1 VLNLLRTRLGQL
13 PRDGR
18 DTLFLLAVIGWVILP
33 QVTRLPLWCSLLVA
47 LVLVWRGQLALSGR
61 PLPSWWWVL
70 GLLALTIA
78 ATLFT
83 HRTLLGRDAGVTLVV
98 VLLTLKTLEL
108 RAKRDAFVV
117 FFLSFFA
124 MLTNFFF
131 SQSLLTAAAMLVA
144 LLGLLTALVNAHM
157 PVGRPPLMKAA
168 RTAAT
173 MALLGA
179 PIMALLFVL
188 FPRIAPLW
196 GIPSDGLSGRSG
208 LSASMEVGTIAT
220 LALDD
225 SIALRIRF
233 DGQQPPMREMYFRG
247 PVLSNFDGRQWLPL
261 GAGRRQR
268 YWHQAELQ
276 LDGPT
281 YRYEVT
287 MEPSM
292 RPWVFVLE
300 AAAATP
306 ILPGHSLTM
315 TADLQWLSNRPISE
329 LVRYKA
335 QSRTEFRHGPERMV
349 TSLAEFL
356 DLPPG
361 FNPRTLAW
369 AAELR
374 RDPRFASA
382 RAQVLANH
390 LLAHLRDGGYG
401 YTLEPGLYGRDTA
414 DEFWFDRKQGF
425 CEHIASSFVV
435 LMRALN
441 IPARIVTGYQGG
453 EVNNFDG
460 FWTLRQRDAHAWVE
474 IWDSGQGWQRVD
486 PTGAVSPGRVG
497 TATRLTPPVGVAGA
511 AMSAVL
517 GTVNVDLVR
526 NLRAMWEAANNS
538 WNQWVLNYSQA
549 RQLNLLRDIGF
560 DAPSWTDLAY
570 LLIGLVVLAS
580 SIGALWTLWERY
592 HIDPWLRLLHK
603 AQQRLRAR
611 GVTLADSSPPRQLAE
626 MARERFGAQ
635 GAALC
640 DWLLR
645 LEAQR
650 YARHSARDLA
660 PLRREFRRLTWP
672 AA

>member
-1 VLNLLRTRLGQL
+1 MLSLLRTRLGQL

-33 QVTRLPLWCSLLVA
+33 QVERLPLWCSLLAA
-47 LVLVWRGQLALSGR
+47 LVLIWRGQLALSGR
-61 PLPSWWWVL
+61 SLPAWWWVL
-70 GLLALTIA
+70 GLLALTVA

-108 RAKRDAFVV
+108 RAKRDAFVI

-168 RTAAT
+168 RSAAT

-208 LSASMEVGTIAT
+208 LSATMEVGTIAT

-233 DGQQPPMREMYFRG
+233 DGRPPPMREMYFRG
-247 PVLSNFDGRQWLPL
+247 PVLSNFDGRQWSPL

-268 YWHQAELQ
+268 YTHQADLR
-276 LDGPT
+276 LDGST
-281 YRYEVT
+281 YKYEVT

-300 AAAATP
+300 AASGTP
-306 ILPGHSLTM
+306 SLPGHSLSM
-315 TADLQWLSNRPISE
+315 TPDLQWLSNRPISE
-329 LVRYKA
+329 LVRYRA
-335 QSRTEFRHGPERMV
+335 ESRPDFRHGPDQMV

-374 RDPRFASA
+374 RDPRFSSA
-382 RAQVLANH
+382 RAQLLVNH
-390 LLAHLRDGGYG
+390 TLERLRDGGYG

-414 DEFWFDRKQGF
+414 DEFWFDRKEGF

-453 EVNNFDG
+453 EVNAFDG

-474 IWDSGQGWQRVD
+474 IWDSGQGWIRVD

-497 TATRLTPPVGVAGA
+497 TATRLAPPVGVAGA
-511 AMSAVL
+511 AISAVL
-517 GTVNVDLVR
+517 GTVNIDLAR
-526 NLRAMWEAANNS
+526 NLRAIWEAANNS

-549 RQLNLLRDIGF
+549 KQLNLLRDIGF
-560 DAPSWTDLAY
+560 QAPSWTDLAY
-570 LLIGLVVLAS
+570 LLIGLVVAAS
-580 SIGALWTLWERY
+580 ALGALWTLWERY

-603 AQQRLRAR
+603 AQKRLRAR
-611 GVTLADSSPPRQLAE
+611 GLALADSSPPRRLADL
-626 MARERFGAQ
+626 AQERFGEQ

-640 DWLLR
+640 AWLLR

-650 YARHSARDLA
+650 YARHPARDLA
-660 PLRREFRRLTWP
+660 TLRREFRRLAWP
-672 AA
+672 A